1 MVASSNG
8 RSDGAG
14 GDHALLATG
23 ISGISGVGDNDAAAA
38 ASADACADAD
48 AAVSERRED
57 SIADRNCEQDTS
69 GQVSMQVLGKDG
81 VLLEGIEL
89 PMEA

>member
-1 MVASSNG
+1 MA
-8 RSDGAG
+8 DGAGGISKVGG

-57 SIADRNCEQDTS
+57 SIAARNCEQDAS
-69 GQVSMQVLGKDG
+69 GQASMQVLGKGG
-81 VLLEGIEL
+81 VLEIEL